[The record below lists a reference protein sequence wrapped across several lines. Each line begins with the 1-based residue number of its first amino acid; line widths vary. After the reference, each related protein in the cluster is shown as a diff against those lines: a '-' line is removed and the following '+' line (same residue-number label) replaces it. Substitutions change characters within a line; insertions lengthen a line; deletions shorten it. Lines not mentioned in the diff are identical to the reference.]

1 MSAPCTLPFPVIPI
15 ISSFA
20 REKSWEKTPA
30 DRRDKE
36 ESIISSRSGKSANGE
51 AERSEAKS
59 VPDFQLSSV
68 SEGSNK
74 LFWVVELTVSSG
86 ADLIDNGGLEID
98 EESARNV
105 FTGAGFAEERV
116 EGIVPTADRLV

>member
-1 MSAPCTLPFPVIPI
+1 MIHFGQIHQFHYFIFCEGEILGKDAGRSERRGRIHNI
-15 ISSFA
+15 ESE
-20 REKSWEKTPA
+20 REE
-30 DRRDKE
+30 RERG
-36 ESIISSRSGKSANGE
+36 SRAK
-51 AERSEAKS
+51 RSEAKS